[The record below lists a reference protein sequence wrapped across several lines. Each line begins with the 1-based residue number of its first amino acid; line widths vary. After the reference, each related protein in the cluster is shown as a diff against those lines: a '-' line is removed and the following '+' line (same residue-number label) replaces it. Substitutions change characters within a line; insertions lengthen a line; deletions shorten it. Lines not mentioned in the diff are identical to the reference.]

1 MFRVCR
7 SLRVGAQAK
16 TAGVERLLLVRP
28 SVSTAKQVKLP
39 NTSPWEF
46 AVGYNLLS
54 TLDTCFGSSKD
65 CTHILRQKESP
76 KNSELFTSECSR
88 WYVIRGTW
96 NLLSSTNSSS
106 PQHISLPSEHSMMSL
121 ILGGLQKKTRQGSL
135 LIFIQHL
142 LIQTCLS

>member
-1 MFRVCR
+1 MTFLSHNISLKVKYFISKIVKLIVILSESIYMFRVCR

-16 TAGVERLLLVRP
+16 MAGVERLLLVCP

-46 AVGYNLLS
+46 AMGYNLLS

-65 CTHILRQKESP
+65 CTHILQQKESP

-88 WYVIRGTW
+88 W
-96 NLLSSTNSSS
+96 
-106 PQHISLPSEHSMMSL
+106 
-121 ILGGLQKKTRQGSL
+121 
-135 LIFIQHL
+135 
-142 LIQTCLS
+142 

>member
-28 SVSTAKQVKLP
+28 SVSTAKQVKLL
-39 NTSPWEF
+39 NISPWEF

-96 NLLSSTNSSS
+96 NLLSSVSILPTV
-106 PQHISLPSEHSMMSL
+106 HLPSTYL
-121 ILGGLQKKTRQGSL
+121 YLRN
-135 LIFIQHL
+135 IQ
-142 LIQTCLS
+142 